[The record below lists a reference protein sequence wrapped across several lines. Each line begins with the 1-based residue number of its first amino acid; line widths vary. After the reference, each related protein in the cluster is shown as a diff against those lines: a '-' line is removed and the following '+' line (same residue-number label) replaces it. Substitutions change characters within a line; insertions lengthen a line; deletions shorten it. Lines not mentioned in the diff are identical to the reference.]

1 MSHIIPVRP
10 KDWVNFH
17 CQLCGNCCRNLEGQ
31 LMPEILDVYHLA
43 RLLRERGEVTCIEDV
58 YDCYTH
64 EDMLAGCYP
73 IFVMN
78 TTGPDNACVFLK
90 DGRCSIYEARPRVCR
105 LYPFN
110 AFPGQR
116 GKAFAF
122 YQSMD
127 QHSSHYAEGKVS
139 VKDWMYQNFKREDRE
154 FLTLERPTLL
164 KLGRLLRALSPEQL
178 KENLF
183 QIIYYRYYNY
193 GLDQPFV
200 LQYEKNTARLESI
213 LQNIL
218 GR

>member
-1 MSHIIPVRP
+1 
-10 KDWVNFH
+10 
-17 CQLCGNCCRNLEGQ
+17 
-31 LMPEILDVYHLA
+31 
-43 RLLRERGEVTCIEDV
+43 
-58 YDCYTH
+58 
-64 EDMLAGCYP
+64 
-73 IFVMN
+73 
-78 TTGPDNACVFLK
+78 
-90 DGRCSIYEARPRVCR
+90 
-105 LYPFN
+105 
-110 AFPGQR
+110 
-116 GKAFAF
+116 
-122 YQSMD
+122 
-127 QHSSHYAEGKVS
+127 
-139 VKDWMYQNFKREDRE
+139 MYQNFKREDRE